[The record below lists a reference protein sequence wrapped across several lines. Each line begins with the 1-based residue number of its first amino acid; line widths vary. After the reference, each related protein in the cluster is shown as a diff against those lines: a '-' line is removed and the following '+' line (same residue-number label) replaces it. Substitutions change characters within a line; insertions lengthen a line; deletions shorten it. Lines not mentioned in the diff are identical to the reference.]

1 MSFNRSGYIGRAPG
15 DSAISLAKQYFQPTG
30 VTTDF
35 TFSSGYSPGL
45 VDVYRN
51 GIKLI
56 NVLDY
61 AATDGSTISL
71 STPVGVGS
79 TVQVVAYKAFNL
91 ATVKATELD
100 TSVTGTDLTLAGD
113 LTVSSL
119 ATVVDIN
126 VSGGATVSGTLVAN
140 SFSGDGTGLTGVAS
154 TDNIITGTAA
164 TFRNTAVSA
173 GVPNLNVVGL
183 ATVGILTAYGTLSGT
198 VAEFSAESTFS
209 DVLNIGGI
217 VNANSTT
224 DSTSSSTGALI
235 VDGGLGVAKNVY
247 IGAGLSVAGTLTY
260 EDVTNVDSVGVVTA
274 KSGVNISGGELLVG
288 TAVTVGSAGVST
300 FSGAI
305 HVANNLK
312 VEHGYALLIENG
324 FKNET
329 AQILN
334 EGATE
339 KANIVFKT
347 SSSGTVSER
356 LRIKD
361 DGDIDI
367 SGTVAGVKSCFF
379 DASANSLKFKDV
391 SKAVFGEDG
400 DLAIYHRASNGGNII
415 DSVAGNLWIKN
426 NADSTNA
433 AYIAC
438 RAGSSVD
445 LYHNGGKVL
454 TTIGTGVSVYG
465 PEGGN
470 GQILIS
476 ADEGD
481 DNADKF
487 GMIVNTTGSFFLQ
500 NYAAGSWANN
510 LKATGSGSIDLYYNA
525 SKKFETTNNGT
536 VTTGVST
543 VSNVR
548 YGSGGGANNWNGN
561 PRSVVI
567 GYSGSDYAQIGMGWT
582 TTGTNGQY
590 ISGNTDRQSRLELY
604 DGVTVFGSGA
614 SVSSGTQVTWKE
626 IADFKPAGIFLYHD
640 TTLCLETRGDAGIE
654 ATAGNFIVGTS
665 GRGLQFDT
673 ADSGSDQ
680 LLDDYEEG
688 DFTPTLGHSHT
699 AAEADGKY
707 TKVGN
712 MCIAAMSITLPT
724 TSNAN
729 HLVLGSLPFTAAGG
743 RPGSAILRYSNSNTA
758 YYIMWHVNA
767 GEASVAPYY
776 GNGGSVVTYAEQSAK
791 RFDLTFVYRTA

>member
-15 DSAISLAKQYFQPTG
+15 DSAITISKQYFQPTG

-35 TFSSGYSPGL
+35 TFSSGYDPGL
-45 VDVYRN
+45 IDVYRN

-71 STPVGVGS
+71 STPVGFGS
-79 TVQVVAYKAFNL
+79 TVQVVAYKAFNA

-100 TSVTGTDLTLAGD
+100 TTVTGSTINLTGD
-113 LTVSSL
+113 ITATNATISALTTTANLSVS
-119 ATVVDIN
+119 AA
-126 VSGGATVSGTLVAN
+126 ATVSAALHVGSALTAN
-140 SFSGDGTGLTGVAS
+140 AAGDVETIGIITAATFSGSGANLTGVAS

-164 TFRNTAVSA
+164 TFRDTAVSA
-173 GVPNLNVVGL
+173 GVPNVNIVGL

-217 VNANSTT
+217 VNANATT
-224 DSTSSSTGALI
+224 DSTSTTTGALI

-445 LYHNGGKVL
+445 LYHNAIKVL
-454 TTIGTGVSVYG
+454 TTTGTGVTVYG
-465 PEGGN
+465 PEGGS
-470 GQILIS
+470 GSILIS

-487 GMIVNTTGSFFLQ
+487 GLLVNTTGSFFLQ
-500 NYAAGSWANN
+500 NYA
-510 LKATGSGSIDLYYNA
+510 SGS
-525 SKKFETTNNGT
+525 
-536 VTTGVST
+536 
-543 VSNVR
+543 
-548 YGSGGGANNWNGN
+548 
-561 PRSVVI
+561 
-567 GYSGSDYAQIGMGWT
+567 
-582 TTGTNGQY
+582 
-590 ISGNTDRQSRLELY
+590 
-604 DGVTVFGSGA
+604 
-614 SVSSGTQVTWKE
+614 
-626 IADFKPAGIFLYHD
+626 
-640 TTLCLETRGDAGIE
+640 
-654 ATAGNFIVGTS
+654 
-665 GRGLQFDT
+665 
-673 ADSGSDQ
+673 
-680 LLDDYEEG
+680 
-688 DFTPTLGHSHT
+688 
-699 AAEADGKY
+699 
-707 TKVGN
+707 
-712 MCIAAMSITLPT
+712 
-724 TSNAN
+724 
-729 HLVLGSLPFTAAGG
+729 
-743 RPGSAILRYSNSNTA
+743 
-758 YYIMWHVNA
+758 
-767 GEASVAPYY
+767 
-776 GNGGSVVTYAEQSAK
+776 
-791 RFDLTFVYRTA
+791 